1 MKKNYKCINSFTLK
15 MIAIITMVIDHVGAV
30 LFPMNMIFR
39 YIGRISFPLFVFLLV
54 EGSIYTS
61 KIRKYELRM
70 FLFALISEIPFDLAF
85 SNEIVD
91 IYSQNVFWTLT
102 IGLVMLDLIQNG
114 ASYVKLHKENKI
126 QLAWIEGQ
134 PIPTIWQ
141 FVVVAVCGC
150 VAQALQTDYGAGG
163 ILLIYFIWMLHE
175 NVIGQAVTFVI
186 ISLLFFGSV
195 ELPGVIAFLPI
206 FLYNGKKGQI
216 GKICILRILSSA
228 FIYFTF
234 NTDEYCIC
242 VYHILSMIFVWLWRK
257 DVFERKIS
265 IPLLQVHRAL
275 SGG

>member
-1 MKKNYKCINSFTLK
+1 MNKKYKCINSFALK

-54 EGSIYTS
+54 EGSIHTS

-91 IYSQNVFWTLT
+91 IHSQNVFWTLT

-114 ASYVKLHKENKI
+114 ASYVKGHKGKMLQEV
-126 QLAWIEGQ
+126 WIEGQ
-134 PIPTIWQ
+134 PIPMVWQ
-141 FVVVAVCGC
+141 FVVVAVCAC

-175 NVIGQAVTFVI
+175 NVIAQAVAFII

-206 FLYNGKKGQI
+206 FLYNGKKGP
-216 GKICILRILSSA
+216 SA
-228 FIYFTF
+228 KYVFYAFYPVHLFIFHLIQMSTAFVFITF
-234 NTDEYCIC
+234 
-242 VYHILSMIFVWLWRK
+242 
-257 DVFERKIS
+257 
-265 IPLLQVHRAL
+265 
-275 SGG
+275 

>member
-1 MKKNYKCINSFTLK
+1 MNKNYKCINSFILK

-30 LFPMNMIFR
+30 LFPMNMMFR

-54 EGSIYTS
+54 EGSIHTS

-91 IYSQNVFWTLT
+91 IHSQNVFWTLT

-114 ASYVKLHKENKI
+114 ASYVKSQKGKKL
-126 QLAWIEGQ
+126 QLDWIEGQ

-141 FVVVAVCGC
+141 FVVVSVCAC

-175 NVIGQAVTFVI
+175 NVIVQAVAFVI

-206 FLYNGKKGQI
+206 FLYNGKKGPSA
-216 GKICILRILSSA
+216 KYVFYAFYPVHLFILHLIQTS
-228 FIYFTF
+228 
-234 NTDEYCIC
+234 
-242 VYHILSMIFVWLWRK
+242 
-257 DVFERKIS
+257 VFF
-265 IPLLQVHRAL
+265 LFY
-275 SGG
+275 

>member
-1 MKKNYKCINSFTLK
+1 M
-15 MIAIITMVIDHVGAV
+15 
-30 LFPMNMIFR
+30 
-39 YIGRISFPLFVFLLV
+39 
-54 EGSIYTS
+54 
-61 KIRKYELRM
+61 
-70 FLFALISEIPFDLAF
+70 
-85 SNEIVD
+85 
-91 IYSQNVFWTLT
+91 
-102 IGLVMLDLIQNG
+102 IQNG

-206 FLYNGKKGQI
+206 FLYNGKKGPSA
-216 GKICILRILSSA
+216 KYVFYAFYPVHLFILHLIQTSTA
-228 FIYFTF
+228 FVFITF
-234 NTDEYCIC
+234 
-242 VYHILSMIFVWLWRK
+242 
-257 DVFERKIS
+257 
-265 IPLLQVHRAL
+265 
-275 SGG
+275 

>member
-1 MKKNYKCINSFTLK
+1 MNKKYKCINSFALK
-15 MIAIITMVIDHVGAV
+15 MIAIITMVIDPVGAV

-54 EGSIYTS
+54 EGSIHTS

-91 IYSQNVFWTLT
+91 IHSQNVFWTLT

-114 ASYVKLHKENKI
+114 ASYVKGHKGKMLQEV
-126 QLAWIEGQ
+126 WIEGQ
-134 PIPTIWQ
+134 PIPMVWQ
-141 FVVVAVCGC
+141 FVVVAVCAC

-175 NVIGQAVTFVI
+175 NVIAQAVAFII

-206 FLYNGKKGQI
+206 FLYNGQKGPSA
-216 GKICILRILSSA
+216 KYVFYAFYPVHLFILHLIQMSTA
-228 FIYFTF
+228 FVFITF
-234 NTDEYCIC
+234 
-242 VYHILSMIFVWLWRK
+242 
-257 DVFERKIS
+257 
-265 IPLLQVHRAL
+265 
-275 SGG
+275 

>member
-1 MKKNYKCINSFTLK
+1 MNKNYKCINSFILK
-15 MIAIITMVIDHVGAV
+15 MIAIIAMVIDHVGAV
-30 LFPMNMIFR
+30 LFPMNMMFR

-54 EGSIYTS
+54 EGSIHTS

-91 IYSQNVFWTLT
+91 IHSQNVFWTLT

-114 ASYVKLHKENKI
+114 ASYVKSQKGKKL
-126 QLAWIEGQ
+126 QLDWIEGQ

-141 FVVVAVCGC
+141 FVVVSVCAC

-175 NVIGQAVTFVI
+175 NVIAQAVAFVI

-206 FLYNGKKGQI
+206 FLYNGKKGPSA
-216 GKICILRILSSA
+216 KYVFYAFYPVHLFILHLIQTS
-228 FIYFTF
+228 
-234 NTDEYCIC
+234 
-242 VYHILSMIFVWLWRK
+242 
-257 DVFERKIS
+257 VFF
-265 IPLLQVHRAL
+265 LFY
-275 SGG
+275 

>member
-1 MKKNYKCINSFTLK
+1 MNKNYKCINSFALK

-54 EGSIYTS
+54 EGSIHTS

-85 SNEIVD
+85 SNEIH
-91 IYSQNVFWTLT
+91 SQNVFWTLT

-114 ASYVKLHKENKI
+114 ASYVKGHKGKMLQEV
-126 QLAWIEGQ
+126 WIEGQ
-134 PIPTIWQ
+134 PIPMVWQ
-141 FVVVAVCGC
+141 FVVVAVCAC

-175 NVIGQAVTFVI
+175 NVIAQAVAFVI

-206 FLYNGKKGQI
+206 FLYNGKKGPSA
-216 GKICILRILSSA
+216 KYVFYAFYPVHLFILHLIQMSTA
-228 FIYFTF
+228 FVFITF
-234 NTDEYCIC
+234 
-242 VYHILSMIFVWLWRK
+242 
-257 DVFERKIS
+257 
-265 IPLLQVHRAL
+265 
-275 SGG
+275 

>member
-1 MKKNYKCINSFTLK
+1 MNKNYKCINSFILK

-30 LFPMNMIFR
+30 LFPMNMMFR

-54 EGSIYTS
+54 EGSIHTS

-70 FLFALISEIPFDLAF
+70 FLFALISELPFDLAF

-91 IYSQNVFWTLT
+91 IHSQNVFWTLT

-114 ASYVKLHKENKI
+114 ASYVKSQKGKKL
-126 QLAWIEGQ
+126 QLDWIEGQ

-141 FVVVAVCGC
+141 FVVVSVCAC

-175 NVIGQAVTFVI
+175 NVIAQAVAFVI

-206 FLYNGKKGQI
+206 FLYNGKKGPSA
-216 GKICILRILSSA
+216 KYVFYAFYPVHLFILHLIQTS
-228 FIYFTF
+228 
-234 NTDEYCIC
+234 
-242 VYHILSMIFVWLWRK
+242 
-257 DVFERKIS
+257 VFF
-265 IPLLQVHRAL
+265 LFY
-275 SGG
+275 

>member
-1 MKKNYKCINSFTLK
+1 MNKKYKCINSFALK

-54 EGSIYTS
+54 EGSIHTS

-91 IYSQNVFWTLT
+91 IHFQNVFWTLT

-114 ASYVKLHKENKI
+114 ASYVKGHKGKMLQEV
-126 QLAWIEGQ
+126 WIEGQ
-134 PIPTIWQ
+134 PIPMVWQ
-141 FVVVAVCGC
+141 FVVVAVCAC

-175 NVIGQAVTFVI
+175 NVIAQAVAFVI

-206 FLYNGKKGQI
+206 FLYNRKKGPSA
-216 GKICILRILSSA
+216 KYVFYAFYPVHLFILHLIQMSTA
-228 FIYFTF
+228 FVFITF
-234 NTDEYCIC
+234 
-242 VYHILSMIFVWLWRK
+242 
-257 DVFERKIS
+257 
-265 IPLLQVHRAL
+265 
-275 SGG
+275 

>member
-1 MKKNYKCINSFTLK
+1 MNKNYKCINSFALK

-54 EGSIYTS
+54 EGSIHTS

-91 IYSQNVFWTLT
+91 IHSQNVFWTLT

-114 ASYVKLHKENKI
+114 ASYVKGHKGKMLQEV
-126 QLAWIEGQ
+126 WIEGQ
-134 PIPTIWQ
+134 PIPMVWQFVVPMVWQ
-141 FVVVAVCGC
+141 FVVVAVCAC

-175 NVIGQAVTFVI
+175 NVIAQAVAFII

-206 FLYNGKKGQI
+206 FLYNGKKGPSA
-216 GKICILRILSSA
+216 KYVFYAFYPVHLFILHLIQMSTA
-228 FIYFTF
+228 FVFITF
-234 NTDEYCIC
+234 
-242 VYHILSMIFVWLWRK
+242 
-257 DVFERKIS
+257 
-265 IPLLQVHRAL
+265 
-275 SGG
+275 

>member
-114 ASYVKLHKENKI
+114 ASYVKLHKGNKI

-163 ILLIYFIWMLHE
+163 ILLI
-175 NVIGQAVTFVI
+175 
-186 ISLLFFGSV
+186 
-195 ELPGVIAFLPI
+195 
-206 FLYNGKKGQI
+206 
-216 GKICILRILSSA
+216 
-228 FIYFTF
+228 
-234 NTDEYCIC
+234 
-242 VYHILSMIFVWLWRK
+242 
-257 DVFERKIS
+257 
-265 IPLLQVHRAL
+265 L
-275 SGG
+275 SGCCMRT

>member
-1 MKKNYKCINSFTLK
+1 MNKNYKCINSFILK

-30 LFPMNMIFR
+30 LFPMNMMFR

-54 EGSIYTS
+54 EGSIHTR

-91 IYSQNVFWTLT
+91 IHSQNVFWTLT

-114 ASYVKLHKENKI
+114 ASYVKSHKGKKM

-141 FVVVAVCGC
+141 FVVVAICGC
-150 VAQALQTDYGAGG
+150 VAEALQTDYGMGG
-163 ILLIYFIWMLHE
+163 ILLIYFMWLGRKNIVLQIGMFA
-175 NVIGQAVTFVI
+175 VIS
-186 ISLLFFGSV
+186 ISFFGSV

-206 FLYNGKKGQI
+206 FLYNGKKGPSA
-216 GKICILRILSSA
+216 KYVFYAFYPVHLFILYLIQMSTAFA
-228 FIYFTF
+228 FITF
-234 NTDEYCIC
+234 
-242 VYHILSMIFVWLWRK
+242 
-257 DVFERKIS
+257 
-265 IPLLQVHRAL
+265 
-275 SGG
+275 

>member
-1 MKKNYKCINSFTLK
+1 MNKNYKCINSFTLK

-54 EGSIYTS
+54 EGSIHTS

-91 IYSQNVFWTLT
+91 IHSQNVFWTLT

-114 ASYVKLHKENKI
+114 ASYLKLHKGKKM

-206 FLYNGKKGQI
+206 FLYNGKKGP
-216 GKICILRILSSA
+216 SA
-228 FIYFTF
+228 KYVFTHFIR
-234 NTDEYCIC
+234 CIC
-242 VYHILSMIFVWLWRK
+242 LFYI
-257 DVFERKIS
+257 
-265 IPLLQVHRAL
+265 
-275 SGG
+275 

>member
-1 MKKNYKCINSFTLK
+1 MNKKYKCINSFILK

-30 LFPMNMIFR
+30 LFPMNMMFR

-54 EGSIYTS
+54 EGSIHTS

-91 IYSQNVFWTLT
+91 IHSQNVFWTLT

-114 ASYVKLHKENKI
+114 ASYVKSQKGKKL
-126 QLAWIEGQ
+126 QLDWIEGQ

-141 FVVVAVCGC
+141 FVVVSVCAC

-175 NVIGQAVTFVI
+175 NVIAQAVAFVI

-206 FLYNGKKGQI
+206 FLYNGKKGPSA
-216 GKICILRILSSA
+216 KYVFYAFYPVHLFILHLIQTS
-228 FIYFTF
+228 
-234 NTDEYCIC
+234 
-242 VYHILSMIFVWLWRK
+242 
-257 DVFERKIS
+257 VFF
-265 IPLLQVHRAL
+265 LFY
-275 SGG
+275 

>member
-1 MKKNYKCINSFTLK
+1 METKPLSAMPKLK
-15 MIAIITMVIDHVGAV
+15 TKLDTDFLKLIAILSMVIDHVGAV

-54 EGSIYTS
+54 EGSIHTS

-91 IYSQNVFWTLT
+91 IHSQNVFWTLT

-114 ASYVKLHKENKI
+114 ASYVKGHKGKMLQEV
-126 QLAWIEGQ
+126 WIEGQ
-134 PIPTIWQ
+134 PIPMVWQ
-141 FVVVAVCGC
+141 FVVVAVCAC

-175 NVIGQAVTFVI
+175 NVIAQAVAFVI

-206 FLYNGKKGQI
+206 FLYNGKKGPSA
-216 GKICILRILSSA
+216 KYVFYAFYPVHLFILHLIQMSTA
-228 FIYFTF
+228 FVFITF
-234 NTDEYCIC
+234 
-242 VYHILSMIFVWLWRK
+242 
-257 DVFERKIS
+257 
-265 IPLLQVHRAL
+265 
-275 SGG
+275 

>member
-1 MKKNYKCINSFTLK
+1 MNKNYKCINSFILK

-30 LFPMNMIFR
+30 LFPMNMMFR

-54 EGSIYTS
+54 EGSIHTS

-91 IYSQNVFWTLT
+91 IHSQNVFWTLT

-114 ASYVKLHKENKI
+114 ASYVKSQKGKKL
-126 QLAWIEGQ
+126 QLDWIEGQ

-141 FVVVAVCGC
+141 FVVVSVCAC

-175 NVIGQAVTFVI
+175 NVIAQAVAFVI

-206 FLYNGKKGQI
+206 FLYNGKKGPSA
-216 GKICILRILSSA
+216 KYVFYAFYPVHLFILHLIQTS
-228 FIYFTF
+228 
-234 NTDEYCIC
+234 
-242 VYHILSMIFVWLWRK
+242 
-257 DVFERKIS
+257 VFF
-265 IPLLQVHRAL
+265 LFY
-275 SGG
+275 